1 MDKNTRLVDLTGK
14 RFGKLVVLMRY
25 GYSNGKK
32 NVLHGYVN
40 VIVAS
45 RKLCLEK
52 I

>member
-32 NVLHGYVN
+32 KTYYM
-40 VIVAS
+40 AM
-45 RKLCLEK
+45 
-52 I
+52 